1 MRVLLAEDEPEMAEL
16 LGSAL
21 RAEGLAVDVVASVE
35 EGRAA
40 LSVARYRLV
49 VLDRRLQDGDGL
61 ELLREL
67 GAAPGRPA
75 ILVLSALDDAGERVL
90 GLNAGADDYLG
101 KPFDSDELRARIRAA
116 LRRSGPT
123 VQAPPITCG
132 RLTYLPDTREL
143 MLGGEPLDLRRREA
157 ALLEALMQR
166 VRRVVQ
172 RATLV
177 NEVYGFD
184 EEPASNTMD
193 AHISRLRRK
202 LEEQG
207 AEVEIHAVRG
217 IGYVLD
223 GR

>member
-1 MRVLLAEDEPEMAEL
+1 MRVLLAEDEPEMADL
-16 LGSAL
+16 LEAAL
-21 RAEGLAVDVVASVE
+21 RDEGLVVDRVASVE

-40 LSVARYRLV
+40 LSLARYRLI

-61 ELLREL
+61 QLLRDL
-67 GAAPGRPA
+67 GPSARPSV
-75 ILVLSALDDAGERVL
+75 LVLSALDDAGERVV

-116 LRRSGPT
+116 LRRGGP
-123 VQAPPITCG
+123 VGHAPPIRCG
-132 RLTYLPDTREL
+132 RLAYLPDSRDL
-143 MLGGEPLDLRRREA
+143 LLGDAPFRLRRREA
-157 ALLEALMQR
+157 ALLEALMLR

-172 RATLV
+172 RSVLV

-184 EEPASNTMD
+184 EEPSSNTLD

-202 LEEQG
+202 LEDRQAG
-207 AEVEIHAVRG
+207 VEIHAVRG

-223 GR
+223 SR

>member
-1 MRVLLAEDEPEMAEL
+1 MRVLLAEDEPEMAAL
-16 LGSAL
+16 LTAAL
-21 RAEGLAVDVVASVE
+21 RAEGLAVDVVSSVE

-40 LSVARYRLV
+40 LSIARYRLV
-49 VLDRRLQDGDGL
+49 VLDRRLDDGDGL
-61 ELLREL
+61 ELLRDL
-67 GAAPGRPA
+67 GAAPGRA
-75 ILVLSALDDAGERVL
+75 AVLVLSALDDAGERVV

-116 LRRSGPT
+116 LRRCGPT
-123 VQAPPITCG
+123 VQAAPIRCG
-132 RLTYLPDTREL
+132 RLAYLPDTREL
-143 MLGGEPLDLRRREA
+143 MLAGEPLELRRREA

-172 RATLV
+172 RATLI

-202 LEEQG
+202 LDELDAQ
-207 AEVEIHAVRG
+207 VQIHAVRG

-223 GR
+223 EG